1 MARVRG
7 DVGHQALRLEVATGE
22 ESRLFDEGTEDGVRG
37 DDPRRAPAH
46 QLLHEPT
53 VVVSVDVGQEHVQ
66 HICGGDPDLVEVGE
80 RFGRWIDEDALAVD
94 PDDEARKVATGVEA
108 VARSERR
115 DPESRPVARE
125 LNGLAEL
132 GGDGPEEPRR
142 RPHLEFLLA
151 RLAVRLG
158 DANVESTPD
167 GGRHPHLRRRQ
178 PDDGLLA
185 VEREEVH
192 VRVDTEEGAF
202 RAAVMARGIQLMGGA
217 QEVVRLAR
225 ADAVRLGEL
234 LEGRRLSGRR
244 VEEAEQ
250 REREQPIE
258 DVPLPGGAGDARA
271 RLLAEE
277 EVEVDEELDVGVIG
291 SPLEQARGQ
300 DEQVVALES
309 FAQDVLRGAG
319 QAAELHAGG
328 AVRAEQD
335 GGVEQPNGAS
345 HFPQPLCE
353 PGLSDSGAQGGH
365 DGLVRLAT
373 NGQRGIPADQL
384 LLGLRESVKDLVDEH
399 ERSRVGGVDQDA
411 DGSIAFGQDQRVAP
425 RVAWRVGCYDPEEG
439 VAVSIDADCPETEIL
454 ERHVGELHPPP
465 QLLQFRLSERATRQG
480 GRQHVDDKRV
490 DRRLDGLRGQP
501 NPGERHP
508 CLRRPRGHVREGGL
522 RIVPAIL
529 PESVGVVKRGH
540 GSSRKSLPRRTDRA
554 SLHVEE
560 SFQQDHAFHA
570 TQAGLPPWHYACW
583 AVGPTRCADFHQKE
597 DCHDDH
603 RHHRSTQ
610 GRCGAGVGCRDA
622 RAARRGEEADGV
634 GRRAASP
641 ARERGRCAC
650 HRGDLAQQARLG
662 EVARGS
668 RVRRDSGASRRPV
681 APGASAFLARGG
693 GRRAP
698 GWPIIVGKGHQQR
711 PSARSGATLEQG
723 VRSAG
728 HREERRMRAIWTG
741 SIAFGLVNIPV
752 ELHRAIRE
760 SRPHFRLL
768 HAKDKSPVRFDRV
781 CEREDRPVAWSEVV
795 KGYEYTKG
803 KFVVLTAEDLKRAA
817 LEKTRT
823 FDILNFVPGR
833 DIDDRFFE
841 TPYYAMPAKGGERA
855 YVVLREA
862 LRQSEKTGVGK
873 IMLRETQH
881 LAALEAIGDALVLT
895 MMRFPDELADLSD
908 FRFPASG
915 QQPKEVQMAKTLIDQ
930 LSAKWSPT
938 EYKDEYQA
946 NLHRL
951 IRAKLKGT
959 T

>member
-1 MARVRG
+1 MARIRG

-46 QLLHEPT
+46 QLLDEPT

-66 HICGGDPDLVEVGE
+66 HIRGGDPDLVEVGE
-80 RFGRWIDEDALAVD
+80 RFGRWIDQDTLAVD

-108 VARSERR
+108 VAGAERR
-115 DPESRPVARE
+115 DPEPRPVARE

-132 GGDGPEEPRR
+132 GGDGPEQARR

-167 GGRHPHLRRRQ
+167 GGRHPDLRRRQ
-178 PDDGLLA
+178 PDDCLLA

-234 LEGRRLSGRR
+234 LEGRRLRGRR
-244 VEEAEQ
+244 VEQAEQ
-250 REREQPIE
+250 RESEQPIE

-291 SPLEQARGQ
+291 SALEQARGQ

-319 QAAELHAGG
+319 QAAELDAGG

-353 PGLSDSGAQGGH
+353 AGLSDPGAQGGH

-411 DGSIAFGQDQRVAP
+411 DGSIAFGQDQGVAP
-425 RVAWRVGCYDPEEG
+425 WVTRRVGCYDPEEG
-439 VAVSIDADCPETEIL
+439 VAVPIDADCPETEIL
-454 ERHVGELHPPP
+454 ERDVGELHPPS
-465 QLLQFRLSERATRQG
+465 QLFQFRLAERATRQG
-480 GRQHVDDKRV
+480 GRQHVDDKRF

-508 CLRRPRGHVREGGL
+508 CLGRPRGHVREGGL
-522 RIVPAIL
+522 RIVPVIL

-540 GSSRKSLPRRTDRA
+540 GGSRKSLPRQTDRA
-554 SLHVEE
+554 SSHVEE
-560 SFQQDHAFHA
+560 SLQQDHAFHA
-570 TQAGLPPWHYACW
+570 TQVGLPPWHYACS
-583 AVGPTRCADFHQKE
+583 AVGPTRCANFHQKE
-597 DCHDDH
+597 DLAMMTIVTNVRLKEGAEQEWDAVMRERLAAARKQMGWVGGQLLRPGNEDDARVIVRTWH
-603 RHHRSTQ
+603 SKQDWAKWHEDPEFAETRKRLDGLSRQELQHSWHEVMDDERQVSPSSSGESTSK
-610 GRCGAGVGCRDA
+610 GRQP
-622 RAARRGEEADGV
+622 RAARR
-634 GRRAASP
+634 SSKP
-641 ARERGRCAC
+641 
-650 HRGDLAQQARLG
+650 
-662 EVARGS
+662 
-668 RVRRDSGASRRPV
+668 
-681 APGASAFLARGG
+681 
-693 GRRAP
+693 
-698 GWPIIVGKGHQQR
+698 
-711 PSARSGATLEQG
+711 
-723 VRSAG
+723 
-728 HREERRMRAIWTG
+728 
-741 SIAFGLVNIPV
+741 
-752 ELHRAIRE
+752 
-760 SRPHFRLL
+760 
-768 HAKDKSPVRFDRV
+768 
-781 CEREDRPVAWSEVV
+781 
-795 KGYEYTKG
+795 
-803 KFVVLTAEDLKRAA
+803 
-817 LEKTRT
+817 
-823 FDILNFVPGR
+823 
-833 DIDDRFFE
+833 
-841 TPYYAMPAKGGERA
+841 
-855 YVVLREA
+855 
-862 LRQSEKTGVGK
+862 
-873 IMLRETQH
+873 
-881 LAALEAIGDALVLT
+881 
-895 MMRFPDELADLSD
+895 
-908 FRFPASG
+908 
-915 QQPKEVQMAKTLIDQ
+915 
-930 LSAKWSPT
+930 
-938 EYKDEYQA
+938 
-946 NLHRL
+946 
-951 IRAKLKGT
+951 
-959 T
+959 